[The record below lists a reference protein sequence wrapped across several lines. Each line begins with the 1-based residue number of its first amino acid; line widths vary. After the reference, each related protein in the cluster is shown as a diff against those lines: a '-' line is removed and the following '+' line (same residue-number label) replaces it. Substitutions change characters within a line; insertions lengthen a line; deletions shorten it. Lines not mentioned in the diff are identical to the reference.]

1 MPFGGAGYG
10 VRSGAGLKLCVPS
23 GMKACLVLPTA
34 LLLSGCWLHHR
45 TLAPEPARAPARD
58 SLFRLDQSR
67 ADSVAVHGAVDGML
81 SMLAGDVVYLRAG
94 VPAVYGL
101 AAVRA
106 LLPATNP
113 PGAPASAW
121 QPLGGG
127 VSNDLGSAYTFGVA
141 ARAVPSAGSGPI
153 ELARYIAFWRRSAR
167 TPWRIVAYAEV
178 GQPPSGEE
186 PTFTPEQLAPSA
198 DSVAPKIA
206 EARAQLRSADSS
218 FSDLA
223 IRMGLAF
230 AFSNTAA
237 PQGAVFGNPALI
249 VGPDAIRMYLSEQP
263 GGSSLTWHP
272 VYADVAASRDLGFT
286 VGEYVST
293 GRGPSGAT
301 VQRFGKYLTVW
312 QRQGN
317 GDWRFVIDGGSPD
330 GSRSGAGFR
339 APKY

>member
-1 MPFGGAGYG
+1 
-10 VRSGAGLKLCVPS
+10 
-23 GMKACLVLPTA
+23 MKACLVLPTA
-34 LLLSGCWLHHR
+34 LLLSGCSLHHR
-45 TLAPEPARAPARD
+45 TLAPEPARSPARD
-58 SLFRLDQSR
+58 SLFRLDESR
-67 ADSVAVHGAVDGML
+67 ADSVAIHGAVDGAL
-81 SMLAGDVVYLRAG
+81 TLLAGDVIYLRAG

-101 AAVRA
+101 AAVRT

-113 PGAPASAW
+113 PGAPVSAW

-141 ARAVPSAGSGPI
+141 ARAVAGAGSGPI
-153 ELARYIAFWRRSAR
+153 QLARYIAFWRRSGGA
-167 TPWRIVAYAEV
+167 PWRIVAYAEV
-178 GQPPSGEE
+178 AQPASGEE
-186 PTFTPEQLAPSA
+186 PTFPPEQLSPPSDSAP
-198 DSVAPKIA
+198 PRIA
-206 EARAQLRSADSS
+206 AARAQIRSADSS

-230 AFSNTAA
+230 AFSTTAA
-237 PQGAVFGNPALI
+237 PDGAVFGDPALI
-249 VGPDAIRMYLSEQP
+249 VGPNAIRTYLSEQP

-286 VGEYVST
+286 IGEYVST
-293 GRGPSGAT
+293 GLGPSGAT

-312 QRQGN
+312 QRQRN

-330 GSRSGAGFR
+330 GGRIGGESR

>member
-1 MPFGGAGYG
+1 
-10 VRSGAGLKLCVPS
+10 
-23 GMKACLVLPTA
+23 MKACLVLPTA
-34 LLLSGCWLHHR
+34 LLLSGCWLHNR
-45 TLAPEPARAPARD
+45 TLAPEPARTPARD

-67 ADSVAVHGAVDGML
+67 ADSVAAHGGVDGAL
-81 SMLAGDVVYLRAG
+81 SLLAGDIVYLRAG

-101 AAVRA
+101 AAART
-106 LLPATNP
+106 LLSATNP
-113 PGAPASAW
+113 PAAPATAW

-141 ARAVPSAGSGPI
+141 AQAVSGAVLGSI
-153 ELARYIAFWRRSAR
+153 QLTRYIAFWRRSGRA
-167 TPWRIVAYAEV
+167 PWRIVAYAEV
-178 GQPPSGEE
+178 GQAAPADE
-186 PTFTPEQLAPSA
+186 PTFAPQQLSPPS
-198 DSVAPKIA
+198 DSASGRIA
-206 EARAQLRSADSS
+206 EARAQIWSADSS

-223 IRMGLAF
+223 IRMGLPF

-237 PQGAVFGNPALI
+237 PTGVVFGDPALI
-249 VGPDAIRMYLSEQP
+249 VGPDAIRTYLSEQA

-317 GDWRFVIDGGSPD
+317 GDWRFVVDGGSGD
-330 GSRSGAGFR
+330 GSRAGAGPHAR
-339 APKY
+339 KY